1 MRPSG
6 ITDGIAAG
14 DEADVTGEA
23 ASMRPS
29 GITDGIAGRHAGTP
43 MPSTVASMRPSGI
56 TDGILTLR

>member
-14 DEADVTGEA
+14 SGAHAANPVH

-29 GITDGIAGRHAGTP
+29 GITDGIWKYQTDP
-43 MPSTVASMRPSGI
+43 MLA
-56 TDGILTLR
+56 DFKLQ